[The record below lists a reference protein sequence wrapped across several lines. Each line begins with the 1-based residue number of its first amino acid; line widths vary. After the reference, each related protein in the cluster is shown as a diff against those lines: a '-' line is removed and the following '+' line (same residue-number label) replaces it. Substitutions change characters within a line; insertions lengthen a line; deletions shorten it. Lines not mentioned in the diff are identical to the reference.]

1 VKGPWVQGQNPLI
14 DAPAPGPNPIQTDP
28 ATGITYAWNGYGW
41 VPLVAPPPAG
51 NGFAVAGFVLALLA
65 VLCGFVPFFFVL
77 TWILAVLG
85 LVFGLVGLSRA
96 RSTPSRPHMGVAVA
110 AVALSAVA
118 AVMGVGG
125 MLLTD
130 HVFDEIRED
139 IRGAFGPAD
148 PSTYDLGSV
157 SCSVDGTGSAVA
169 VGNITNTTNVAR
181 SFGVVVEFEEPN
193 GAQQRSRGFILDVPP
208 GGSSDWQ
215 VETIFDVAAGTDCRV
230 VEVMKLL

>member
-1 VKGPWVQGQNPLI
+1 MGHNLLI
-14 DAPAPGPNPIQTDP
+14 DAPAPGPNPIQTEP
-28 ATGITYAWNGYGW
+28 ATGITYAWNGYVW
-41 VPLVAPPPAG
+41 VPLMSAPSGG
-51 NGFAVAGFVLALLA
+51 NGLAVTGFVLALLA
-65 VLCGFVPFFFVL
+65 VLCGFIPFFFVL
-77 TWILAVLG
+77 TWILALLG
-85 LVFGLVGLSRA
+85 LVFGLIGLSRA
-96 RSTPSRPHMGVAVA
+96 RSTPGRPQRGLAVA
-110 AVALSAVA
+110 AVASSAVA

-139 IRGAFGPAD
+139 IRDAFGPAD

-157 SCSVDGTGSAVA
+157 SCSVDGTRSAVA
-169 VGNITNTTNVAR
+169 IGSITNTTNVAR
-181 SFGVVVEFEEPN
+181 SFGVVVEFEEAN
-193 GAQQRSRGFILDVPP
+193 GAQQQSRGFILNVPP